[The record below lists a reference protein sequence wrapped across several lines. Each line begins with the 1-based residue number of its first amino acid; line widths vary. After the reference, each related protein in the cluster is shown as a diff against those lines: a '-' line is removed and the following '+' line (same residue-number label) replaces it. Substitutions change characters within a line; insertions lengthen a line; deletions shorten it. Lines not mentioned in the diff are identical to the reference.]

1 MCTNKYPNPPHK
13 HAELIKAWADGCTMQ
28 CLQECGGH
36 SYGTCP
42 TPFWEDVDSP
52 TWDLKYK
59 YRIKPITKKYRV
71 VLHVDGPH
79 VARNDVQRDNLEK
92 SKHFI
97 RWLTDWIEYE
107 V

>member
-13 HAELIKAWADGCTMQ
+13 HAELIKAWADGAEIQYYFHGEFQREWRDCGREPSWGKY
-28 CLQECGGH
+28 QE
-36 SYGTCP
+36 
-42 TPFWEDVDSP
+42 
-52 TWDLKYK
+52 

-79 VARNDVQRDNLEK
+79 VARNDVQGDNLEK

-97 RWLTDWIEYE
+97 RWLTDWVEYE